1 MHRISDI
8 LQKNLYVGKLDFFG
22 PNIIYSNIKSL
33 AKNAINPVI
42 KTAKNDL
49 IMCHLKISRCSK
61 NDISLSSN
69 TSTQSFL

>member
-1 MHRISDI
+1 MHKISDI
-8 LQKNLYVGKLDFFG
+8 LQKNLYVGKFDFLG
-22 PNIIYSNIKSL
+22 PKIINSKIKSF

-61 NDISLSSN
+61 NDISFSLDTSN
-69 TSTQSFL
+69 QNFL